1 MSLPSLTES
10 VTEDIVK
17 PVARDISRD
26 PLPHVVGALV
36 AVALVAVCTMVF
48 TSLMGGAGTVFG
60 LFIGLTAVLG
70 LGVVAYA
77 LGTVGVV
84 DLLRRTR
91 ARV

>member
-10 VTEDIVK
+10 VTEDYVK
-17 PVARDISRD
+17 PVARDISRN
-26 PLPHVVGALV
+26 PVPHVAGALV
-36 AVALVAVCTMVF
+36 ALAVVVVCTLVF

-84 DLLRRTR
+84 DLLRRTKDQ
-91 ARV
+91 V